1 MGRCEGSSPQFPGRR
16 GAICARKS
24 NKGNLYRARNRVCS
38 GFDIPALTPKLSEM
52 ISESSR
58 SRNPAGHAGLLQN
71 LFALV
76 NALAEFFE
84 SRFALL
90 AEESKAAAVQLL
102 ILAGCI
108 VFAVLLCALG
118 YVFLITGAVVGLAH
132 LAGISWPWIALAA
145 AALHF
150 IIALV
155 LLLIAW
161 SRITK
166 PFFRVTLAELR
177 KDREWLRSLDTTNQ
191 STN

>member
-1 MGRCEGSSPQFPGRR
+1 
-16 GAICARKS
+16 
-24 NKGNLYRARNRVCS
+24 
-38 GFDIPALTPKLSEM
+38 M

-102 ILAGCI
+102 ILAGCL
-108 VFAVLLCALG
+108 VFALLLCALG

-132 LAGISWPWIALAA
+132 LVGISWPWIALAA

-150 IIALV
+150 IVALV

-161 SRITK
+161 NRITK

-177 KDREWLRSLDTTNQ
+177 KDREWLKTLDATNQ